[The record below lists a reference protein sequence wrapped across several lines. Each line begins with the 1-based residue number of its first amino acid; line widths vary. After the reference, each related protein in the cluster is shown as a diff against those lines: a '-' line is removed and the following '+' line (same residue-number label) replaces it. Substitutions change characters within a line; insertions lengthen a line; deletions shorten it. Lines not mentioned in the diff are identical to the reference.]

1 MAVSL
6 LAGTALLLAMFAGV
20 VWCAM
25 VHAYGLVAVG
35 VIALSALVLHA
46 YDVICGWRA
55 SRLQVPQVPRAR
67 TVRR

>member
-6 LAGTALLLAMFAGV
+6 LAGTALLLAMFVGV

-55 SRLQVPQVPRAR
+55 SRLQMPRAR